1 MATASDMRSTHD
13 PFDLSRF
20 LKAHETD
27 YERALSEI
35 RGGQKRTH
43 WMWYIFPQI
52 EGLAFSSMS
61 RHYAIK
67 SLAEAHAYLTHPVL
81 GARLLACAEA
91 VVAVEGRSS
100 AEIFGSRDDLKLRS
114 CATLFASVSPAGS
127 VFERILEKYYDG
139 VRDDKTLQLLESL
152 TEKPA
157 E

>member
-1 MATASDMRSTHD
+1 MAVASDPRSTND

-20 LKAHETD
+20 LIAHEAD
-27 YERALSEI
+27 YEHALVEI

-61 RHYAIK
+61 RHYSIK
-67 SLAEAHAYLTHPVL
+67 SIEEAHAYLQHPVL
-81 GARLLACAEA
+81 GARLVECAEA

-100 AEIFGSRDDLKLRS
+100 AEIFGSPDDLKLRS
-114 CATLFASVSPAGS
+114 CATLFASVAPAGS
-127 VFERILEKYYDG
+127 VFDRLLKKYYDG
-139 VRDDKTLQLLESL
+139 GRDEKTLYLV
-152 TEKPA
+152 EKLKEQTA